1 MIAQEIKAAG
11 LRLFDETVIAMRNVA
26 NGCVADKF
34 IVEKN
39 ATRLVKMV
47 SEFRD
52 NGIVEYFKYFVDMG
66 IFTRSGN
73 QPHAINLFERI
84 TN

>member
-1 MIAQEIKAAG
+1 MITQEIKTSS
-11 LRLFDETVIAMRNVA
+11 LRLFEETVVAMRNVT
-26 NGCVADKF
+26 NGCIADKF

-52 NGIVEYFKYFVDMG
+52 NGILEYFKYLVDMG
-66 IFTRSGN
+66 IFVRSGN

-84 TN
+84 TK

>member
-1 MIAQEIKAAG
+1 
-11 LRLFDETVIAMRNVA
+11 
-26 NGCVADKF
+26 
-34 IVEKN
+34 
-39 ATRLVKMV
+39 MV

-66 IFTRSGN
+66 IFIRSGN

>member
-1 MIAQEIKAAG
+1 MIPQEIKAAG
-11 LRLFDETVIAMRNVA
+11 LRLFEETIIAMRNVA

-39 ATRLVKMV
+39 ATRLVKMI

-52 NGIVEYFKYFVDMG
+52 NGIVEYFKYLVDMG
-66 IFTRSGN
+66 VFIRSGN
-73 QPHAINLFERI
+73 QPHAINLLER
-84 TN
+84 TTK

>member
-1 MIAQEIKAAG
+1 MITQEIKVSS
-11 LRLFDETVIAMRNVA
+11 LRLFEETVVAMRNVA
-26 NGCVADKF
+26 NGCIADKF

-39 ATRLVKMV
+39 ATRLAKTV

-66 IFTRSGN
+66 IFVRSGN
-73 QPHAINLFERI
+73 QSYAVNLFERV
-84 TN
+84 TK

>member
-1 MIAQEIKAAG
+1 MITQEIKAAG
-11 LRLFDETVIAMRNVA
+11 LRLFEETVIAMRNVA

-52 NGIVEYFKYFVDMG
+52 NGILEYFKYLVDMG
-66 IFTRSGN
+66 IFVRSGN

-84 TN
+84 TK

>member
-1 MIAQEIKAAG
+1 MITQEIKTSS
-11 LRLFDETVIAMRNVA
+11 LRLFEETVVAMRNVA
-26 NGCVADKF
+26 NGCIADKF

-39 ATRLVKMV
+39 AARLVKMV

-52 NGIVEYFKYFVDMG
+52 NGIVEYFKYLVDMG
-66 IFTRSGN
+66 IFIRSGN
-73 QPHAINLFERI
+73 QPRAINLFERI